1 MTEREYKRQH
11 IMLWRGIIKYLYQVK
26 RGKEKIYYKS
36 IVDLKSALLKEQN
49 ENSGVTFTRL
59 YNDFYSCDFAL
70 TESSIDMCMHC
81 PLINKLGCYCLDEYS
96 GAYALLVKAYISQDY
111 EKAIRLAR
119 KIRDAWREV
128 K

>member
-1 MTEREYKRQH
+1 MTELEYRDHH

-36 IVDLKSALLKEQN
+36 IVDLKSDLLKEQN
-49 ENSGVTFTRL
+49 ENYGEVFTRL
-59 YNDFYSCDFAL
+59 YNDCYSCDFAL
-70 TESSIDMCMHC
+70 TESNIDMCMHC

-96 GAYALLVKAYISQDY
+96 GAYALLLRAYSSKDY
-111 EKAIRLAR
+111 EKAIIFAR